1 MQVIHSRRHFLAS
14 ASLAMAAGALGV
26 RGSLAAEGPPET
38 ATIRLGRFVGICAAP
53 VYTAEALLRAEGFT
67 DVRYVPKP
75 PLDVVARGEA
85 DFDIEAAPWVVAQL
99 AAGEPT
105 TALAG
110 IHPGCFELFA
120 YEPIRTISDLRGKRF
135 GIPAFGS
142 SPHLLLAVMAAHVG
156 LDPKKDIDW
165 IVSPTGYSLEMF
177 ANREVDAF
185 LGFPPDPQ
193 ELRARG
199 LGRAI
204 LNMATDQPWSQY
216 FCCTVFGNRTFVEA
230 HPIATKRFL
239 RAVLKTADLCTS
251 EPQRVAQRLVDA
263 GFTKRYEYALQSL
276 TELPYA
282 SWREFDP
289 EDTVRFF
296 ALRLHEGR
304 HYQVDPADDHRRRH
318 RLALPERAQA
328 RAEGVSGIAGRILPP
343 GYWVTYG
350 AAVT

>member
-1 MQVIHSRRHFLAS
+1 MQIQVNRRHFLAS
-14 ASLAMAAGALGV
+14 ASLAAAGFLGT
-26 RGSLAAEGPPET
+26 RTARADEGPPEVS
-38 ATIRLGRFVGICAAP
+38 TIRLARFVGICAAP

-67 DVRYVPKP
+67 DVRWVPKP

-85 DFDIEAAPWVVAQL
+85 DFDIDAAPWVVAQL

-120 YEPIRTISDLRGKRF
+120 YEPIRTISDLRGKRL

-142 SPHLLLAVMAAHVG
+142 SPHLQLAVMAAHVG

-165 IVSPTGYSLEMF
+165 IVSPAGYSLELF
-177 ANREVDAF
+177 ANRDVDAY
-185 LGFPPDPQ
+185 LGFPPEPQ
-193 ELRARG
+193 EMRARG

-216 FCCTVFGNRTFVEA
+216 FCCTVFGNREFVRA

-239 RAVLKTADLCTS
+239 RAVLKTADLCIT
-251 EPQRVAQRLVDA
+251 EPERVARRLIDA
-263 GFTKRYEYALQSL
+263 GFTQRYDYALQSL

-282 SWREFDP
+282 AWREFDP
-289 EDTVRFF
+289 EDTMRFY
-296 ALRLHEGR
+296 ALRLRRSR
-304 HYQVDPADDHRRRH
+304 HDQVEPATRSS
-318 RLALPERAQA
+318 PRA
-328 RAEGVSGIAGRILPP
+328 P
-343 GYWVTYG
+343 TG
-350 AAVT
+350 ASSTRSSAS

>member
-1 MQVIHSRRHFLAS
+1 MQIVHSRRDFLAS
-14 ASLAMAAGALGV
+14 ASLVAAASVFGT
-26 RGSLAAEGPPET
+26 RRSLADEPPPET
-38 ATIRLGRFVGICAAP
+38 TTIRLGRFFVGICSAP
-53 VYTAEALLRAEGFT
+53 LYTAEALLRAEGFT

-85 DFDIEAAPWVVAQL
+85 DFDFEAAPWVVAQL

-105 TALAG
+105 TVLAG

-185 LGFPPDPQ
+185 LGFPPEPQ

-204 LNMATDQPWSQY
+204 LNTATDQPWSQY
-216 FCCTVFGNRTFVEA
+216 FCCTVFGNREFVRA

-239 RAVLKTADLCTS
+239 RAVLKTANLCIT
-251 EPQRVAQRLVDA
+251 EPQLVARRLVDA
-263 GFTKRYEYALQSL
+263 GLTKRYDYALQSL

-296 ALRLHEGR
+296 ALRLHEVGMIAST
-304 HYQVDPADDHRRRH
+304 PNKI
-318 RLALPERAQA
+318 L
-328 RAEGVSGIAGRILPP
+328 AEGTDWRFLNELRRELKA
-343 GYWVTYG
+343 
-350 AAVT
+350 